1 MAANCPNTKLVLGG
15 DSQGAMVI
23 DLITI
28 ARAPVAGALSLRRYR
43 RTWLITL
50 LRSLSSGIRRPDISA
65 AHERDQPVL
74 WG

>member
-28 ARAPVAGALSLRRYR
+28 ARAPVAGAFPAPLPADVADHVAAVAVFGNPAARY
-43 RTWLITL
+43 L
-50 LRSLSSGIRRPDISA
+50 GGP
-65 AHERDQPVL
+65 
-74 WG
+74 